1 MSGKELAEAAGK
13 EALKQA
19 LKEWLD
25 EKLAEFGWWS
35 LKMLAAGA
43 LVAGVYFYLIATGWH
58 K

>member
-1 MSGKELAEAAGK
+1 MSGKELAEKAGK
-13 EALKQA
+13 DAVKQA

-35 LKMLAAGA
+35 IKTLAAGA
-43 LVAGVYFYLIATGWH
+43 LVAGFYFYLAANGWH